1 MDHCEGPD
9 PLVARNYRNAV
20 EAATMLLSVAL
31 DPSTAPEAKVAA
43 FEALT
48 LTYLS
53 YQPGCTMEN
62 HYCNAPE
69 PAVVDPSGCD
79 AAGHGGMSWMVAL
92 CIAAALVLRRRSRAD
107 ATSVAFALA
116 VFCLVATAQ
125 QSHAQ
130 TPPAESASAPAASD
144 APAVPVAPQT
154 PADAIDAQAG
164 KEPGRE
170 EATPTVADITKVRED
185 KRLGSPL
192 GVNSMVG
199 GSFIHGAATATIGA
213 RYRLSEKWLVGA
225 DMEWNPWFTSVP
237 MSASLGVASAYLT
250 LVRRFPMKFDRVN
263 LRSSVHLG
271 ASTLLFDVNGA
282 PKYSVGPFGA
292 FTPLGIDYDLGNAMR
307 LVIDPVEIAVPVP
320 HVGLLPLAYEQFR
333 FMIGLQIGA

>member
-1 MDHCEGPD
+1 
-9 PLVARNYRNAV
+9 
-20 EAATMLLSVAL
+20 
-31 DPSTAPEAKVAA
+31 
-43 FEALT
+43 
-48 LTYLS
+48 
-53 YQPGCTMEN
+53 MEN

-69 PAVVDPSGCD
+69 PAVADPSGCD

-92 CIAAALVLRRRSRAD
+92 CIAAALVLRRRCHAD
-107 ATSVAFALA
+107 ARSVAFAVA

-130 TPPAESASAPAASD
+130 TPPPE
-144 APAVPVAPQT
+144 APAVPVVPQEPGDVVAVQKGT
-154 PADAIDAQAG
+154 
-164 KEPGRE
+164 EPGRE
-170 EATPTVADITKVRED
+170 EATPTIEDITKVRQD

-192 GVNSMVG
+192 GVTTMLG
-199 GSFIHGAATATIGA
+199 GSFVHGAATATIGA

-237 MSASLGVASAYLT
+237 MSAELGVASAYLT

-271 ASTLLFDVNGA
+271 VSTLLFDVNGA

-307 LVIDPVEIAVPVP
+307 LVIDPVEIAIPVP
-320 HVGLLPLAYEQFR
+320 HVGLIPLYYEQFR
-333 FMIGLQIGA
+333 LMIGLQIGA

>member
-1 MDHCEGPD
+1 
-9 PLVARNYRNAV
+9 
-20 EAATMLLSVAL
+20 MLLSVAL
-31 DPSTAPEAKVAA
+31 DPSMAPEAKIAA

-53 YQPGCTMEN
+53 YQPGCTIEN

-92 CIAAALVLRRRSRAD
+92 CIAAALVLRRRCRAD
-107 ATSVAFALA
+107 ARSVAFAVA
-116 VFCLVATAQ
+116 VFCLVATAR

-130 TPPAESASAPAASD
+130 TPPAESAPAPAASA
-144 APAVPVAPQT
+144 APAVPVVPQE
-154 PADAIDAQAG
+154 PGDVVDVQKG

-170 EATPTVADITKVRED
+170 EATPTVEDITKVRQD

-192 GVNSMVG
+192 GVTAMLG
-199 GSFIHGAATATIGA
+199 GSFVHGAATATVGA
-213 RYRLSEKWLVGA
+213 RYRLCEKWLVGA
-225 DMEWNPWFTSVP
+225 DMEWNPWFTSAP
-237 MSASLGVASAYLT
+237 LSAKAGVASAYLT

-307 LVIDPVEIAVPVP
+307 LVIDPVEIAIPVP
-320 HVGLLPLAYEQFR
+320 HVGLIPLYYEQFR
-333 FMIGLQIGA
+333 LMFGIQFGA